1 MNFFIDE
8 IPPDVDAIKEERNQ
22 LSAKL
27 KSIRIHDTIITF
39 ILIII
44 TSAALGAAV
53 YWGTGN
59 FKYAAIAASVFPII
73 GVILSFTGL
82 ITAVGFRSAVLRM
95 GELNY
100 NLVALNPISNDSY
113 SDVKKLAEK
122 YKQVEAYLNK
132 VKELDREVVNGEL
145 AMFWE
150 WDASTEAK
158 TARTRAMLGKAK
170 DEVVE

>member
-1 MNFFIDE
+1 M
-8 IPPDVDAIKEERNQ
+8 
-22 LSAKL
+22 
-27 KSIRIHDTIITF
+27 
-39 ILIII
+39 
-44 TSAALGAAV
+44 
-53 YWGTGN
+53 
-59 FKYAAIAASVFPII
+59 
-73 GVILSFTGL
+73 

-170 DEVVE
+170 DEVVK